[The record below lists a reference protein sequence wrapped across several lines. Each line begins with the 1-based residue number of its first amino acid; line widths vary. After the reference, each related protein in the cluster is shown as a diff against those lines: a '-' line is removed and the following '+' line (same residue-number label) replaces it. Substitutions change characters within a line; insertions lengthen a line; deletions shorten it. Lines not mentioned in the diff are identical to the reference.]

1 MVEFSSDDIDWFG
14 ERLAAMEKAFGRSA
28 DVVLHASVPFDFGY
42 DAGGRA
48 DVVLFR
54 DHIDGTIYATCDL
67 MGRGDQIANG
77 LGTYELAVCHRNN
90 EDWGAAVIS
99 ALAYYT
105 LDTRVDPGQT
115 MDLGPSAPKGSRIT
129 AFLFD
134 AFATIEVMG
143 QRAGV
148 LLCIGITSDELA
160 ACRRGKQERV
170 LAALKSKGVYPFP
183 DLDRRSVLGWF

>member
-1 MVEFSSDDIDWFG
+1 MAEFSSDDIDWFG
-14 ERLAAMEKAFGRSA
+14 ERLAAMEKAFGSSA
-28 DVVLHASVPFDFGY
+28 DVVLHAIVPFDFGF

-48 DVVLFR
+48 DVVQFKDR
-54 DHIDGTIYATCDL
+54 IDGTIYATCDL
-67 MGRGDQIANG
+67 MGRRDQIANA
-77 LGTYELAVCHRNN
+77 LGTYELAICHRSH
-90 EDWGAAVIS
+90 EDWGVAVIS

-105 LDTRVDPGQT
+105 LDARVDPGQT

-134 AFATIEVMG
+134 PLASIEVMG

-160 ACRRGKQERV
+160 ACRRGMHERV
-170 LAALKSKGVYPFP
+170 LAALKAEGAYPFT
-183 DLDRRSVLGWF
+183 DLDRHSVLR